1 MDNKKVIYYI
11 IGSIALFA
19 IACLVVPKVT
29 RKITNKAYKASVKKQ
44 NAEDEDD
51 WGPELVKKNEE

>member
-11 IGSIALFA
+11 IGSIALFTV
-19 IACLVVPKVT
+19 ACLVVPKVT

>member
-1 MDNKKVIYYI
+1 MDNKKVICYI
-11 IGSIALFA
+11 IGSIVLFA
-19 IACLVVPKVT
+19 VACLVIPKVT

-51 WGPELVKKNEE
+51 WGPEFIKKNEE